1 MPTNKKILLKGI
13 RYLSGALPTLFI
25 GPIIINSAFNNKEN
39 PLYPYVLAFGIMIC
53 LFAMFLIFKG
63 ISTILKSMFDEE
75 KTNKFQK

>member
-25 GPIIINSAFNNKEN
+25 GPIIINSAFNNQN
-39 PLYPYVLAFGIMIC
+39 HPLYHFVLVLGILTC

-75 KTNKFQK
+75 KN

>member
-1 MPTNKKILLKGI
+1 MATNKKILLKGI

-25 GPIIINSAFNNKEN
+25 GPIIINSSFKNQEN
-39 PLYPYVLAFGIMIC
+39 PLYPYVLALGIIIC

-75 KTNKFQK
+75 KNK